1 MTPFDLLFLL
11 LFLTAAV
18 SLILTGGFAL
28 SRQYSRARR
37 ILWRLLLGAATYL
50 LIVIAVSLLTPRR
63 ALKLGDA
70 RCFDDYCVSVIAAH
84 KTPQGNYVHYSVDLQ
99 LSSHALRVPQRERN
113 LVLYLTDSH
122 SRRYDPQVAPSDTP
136 FDVLLQ
142 PQQSVVATRTFLLPA
157 DATNVAAAIT
167 HEGGFPIGWLIIGYE
182 TWFHKPPLIALP

>member
-1 MTPFDLLFLL
+1 MTPFDLLFIL

-18 SLILTGGFAL
+18 SLILAAGFAL
-28 SRQYSRARR
+28 SGQYSRARR
-37 ILWRLLLGAATYL
+37 ILWWLLLGAATYL

-63 ALKLGDA
+63 TLKVGETQ
-70 RCFDDYCVSVIAAH
+70 CFDDYCVSVIGAH
-84 KTPQGNYVHYSVDLQ
+84 KTPEGNSVRYSVDVQ
-99 LSSHALRVPQRERN
+99 LSSRALRVPQRERN

-122 SRRYDPQVAPSDTP
+122 GRRYDAQVVPSDTP

-157 DATNVAAAIT
+157 EATNAGAVIT
-167 HEGGFPIGWLIIGYE
+167 HEGGFPIGWLIIGYD